1 MKKIVSLIICVLLM
15 TALCACTGGEET
27 KEQLV
32 PDVSDL
38 SGLDRIRAGKE
49 YRLQVFLE
57 TAAGE
62 RICGRSHAVL

>member
-1 MKKIVSLIICVLLM
+1 MKKIVSLIMCVLLM

-38 SGLDRIRAGKE
+38 SGLDEYGQEKNKIGRAH
-49 YRLQVFLE
+49 V
-57 TAAGE
+57 
-62 RICGRSHAVL
+62 